1 MGRAVCKDEQV
12 SNWEAAELSASQLH
26 YAALDAHC
34 LLGLLDNTVQRLQ
47 SLHVRGATSTTDDGS
62 VWPDVGVRGM
72 YTYTALESVLTD
84 DVSDSKEEAPS
95 SSDEAL
101 NAEGRSRVTSGA
113 DEGHKLKL
121 HAHALTE
128 PFRIALFM
136 KNIPNMQK

>member
-12 SNWEAAELSASQLH
+12 SNWEAAELSTSQLH

-47 SLHVRGATSTTDDGS
+47 SLYVRGATSTADDGS

-72 YTYTALESVLTD
+72 YTYTVLESVLTD
-84 DVSDSKEEAPS
+84 DVSESKEEAPS

-101 NAEGRSRVTSGA
+101 NAEVSGSVTSGA
-113 DEGHKLKL
+113 DESYQPKL

-128 PFRIALFM
+128 PFRIALFI
-136 KNIPNMQK
+136 KNIPNM